1 MSASRKING
10 LAFYYFNKDHLGSN
24 REVIYENGK
33 ISQVTNYY
41 PFGTPYCDNV
51 STINSDNQPF
61 KYNGKEFDKMYGLNT
76 FDYGGRQY
84 NSIVPTWDRIDPLA
98 EKYYNVSPYAYC
110 ADNPVNAVDPDGKEI
125 QYFLLT
131 LDRGEADYLIQ
142 NNKTMENVL
151 KAIGIIRQ
159 TDYGSNFFNSFEKG
173 GANFAYKL
181 DINTTVLNSSQTSP
195 DNLPKIFGNSDLD
208 YDDENDR
215 IKFELTVDDSEKSVG
230 EILQTICHEISDH
243 LNTPNIN
250 SAINVFEKNG
260 KGKNGFDKAHNLF
273 YKDSAHKQ
281 HRQQDEHQGNPW
293 KYYEQL
299 MDQII
304 KRHPEYK
311 EDFENGMNN
320 NHENV
325 LNEE

>member
-110 ADNPVNAVDPDGKEI
+110 ADNPVNAVDPDGKRVKPNGQDEYNMILGTLPQETRSFVVFDDQGFIDKNVINNYNGDDYNMKSLKELVNDPMTVEVHLGKSFPWEI
-125 QYFLLT
+125 GTAYQHNEEFTSLPNPYPMKDIRIDPNPDPAHNFEDLSTGETGSMGKTLFPDKIGPQNSPNSNVQVYINSSLSLKGRSEAYSHEANGHALMYFRT
-131 LDRGEADYLIQ
+131 KYNHEAASHHS
-142 NNKTMENVL
+142 NNNIDTNLVL
-151 KAIGIIRQ
+151 KA
-159 TDYGSNFFNSFEKG
+159 
-173 GANFAYKL
+173 L
-181 DINTTVLNSSQTSP
+181 
-195 DNLPKIFGNSDLD
+195 
-208 YDDENDR
+208 
-215 IKFELTVDDSEKSVG
+215 
-230 EILQTICHEISDH
+230 
-243 LNTPNIN
+243 
-250 SAINVFEKNG
+250 
-260 KGKNGFDKAHNLF
+260 
-273 YKDSAHKQ
+273 
-281 HRQQDEHQGNPW
+281 
-293 KYYEQL
+293 
-299 MDQII
+299 II
-304 KRHPEYK
+304 KSKMETIK
-311 EDFENGMNN
+311 NF
-320 NHENV
+320 
-325 LNEE
+325 